1 MTPMTVQQLLAKRE
15 AARRLRKWVP
25 WRRIAPHVTGLGALT
40 VASLGL
46 GHYDHV
52 YHWPDSIGIPVAVA
66 FFVVMA
72 AIAIHMAVI
81 LRRRL
86 NETLP
91 LIDQVG
97 LRCPACGKDTVYPV
111 VLTGIRRADCE
122 LAFPMVL
129 AGGRC
134 GECGAKIVDYADH
147 DAGSPAPRWSHAQL
161 VGFSRAYVRL
171 ENRLFIV
178 SMGIGFIAFLA
189 ALMVFDVTTFP
200 AMLLIATAFLAPV
213 VSGGLGM
220 AAAVMLFQRAPFR
233 RVTGWPALAC
243 PSCGAR
249 LFTYGGL
256 PFAVAS
262 GRCSACGHRVCT
274 GFPEAAAPVV
284 GPAAARDP
292 QSGGPSAPPLLSR
305 CQAAEIAR
313 TPRKLGA
320 IGCLALLVHMVVF
333 LPVIALLMAL
343 IAAWDP
349 LIDPVWQIRGEV
361 LALLLASS
369 GFIAASTWLNYRAD
383 TPLSITCPSCNQ
395 RNFIRGI
402 TLATGRCMRC
412 GERLVAE
419 E

>member
-1 MTPMTVQQLLAKRE
+1 MTPMTVQQLLAQRE

-25 WRRIAPHVTGLGALT
+25 WRRIAPHVAGLGALT
-40 VASLGL
+40 VASLVF

-52 YHWPDSIGIPVAVA
+52 YHWPDAIGVPVAVA
-66 FFVVMA
+66 FFVVLA

-86 NETLP
+86 NETYP
-91 LIDQVG
+91 LLEQVG

-111 VLTGIRRADCE
+111 ILTGVRRADCE
-122 LAFPMVL
+122 LVFPVVL

-134 GECGAKIVDYADH
+134 GDCGAKIVDYAEH
-147 DAGSPAPRWSHAQL
+147 DAGSPAPRWTHAQL

-171 ENRLFIV
+171 EHRLLIV
-178 SMGIGFIAFLA
+178 SMGGGFIALLA

-200 AMLLIATAFLAPV
+200 AMLLIAMAFFAPF
-213 VSGGLGM
+213 VSGGLWV
-220 AAAVMLFQRAPFR
+220 AAVMLFQRAPFR
-233 RVTGWPALAC
+233 RMTGWPALAC

-249 LFTYGGL
+249 LFTYRGL

-262 GRCSACGHRVCT
+262 GRCCECGRRVCT
-274 GFPEAAAPVV
+274 GFPEAAAPVA
-284 GPAAARDP
+284 GTAAARDS
-292 QSGGPSAPPLLSR
+292 QSAAPSAPPLLTR

-313 TPRKLGA
+313 TPRKFGVT
-320 IGCLALLVHMVVF
+320 GCLALLVHLAVF

-343 IAAWDP
+343 MAAWDP
-349 LIDPVWQIRGEV
+349 LFDPVWQIRGEV
-361 LALLLASS
+361 LALLLASL
-369 GFIAASTWLNYRAD
+369 GFFASSTWLNYRTDA
-383 TPLSITCPSCNQ
+383 PLSITCPSCNQ

-412 GERLVAE
+412 GERLVADE
-419 E
+419 